1 MTSKHTAT
9 RKTFDLTPSGWV
21 RLALYVVLVLA
32 AVVAGVGSEFGLGQF
47 EGVAAQLLV
56 VLGAVTGTTASMNV
70 SKAPDHE
77 MKLSEVFRR
86 CVICRTR
93 FVICTWQPR
102 ILLRSACLRRRWS
115 GCVRS
120 LWAMVGTR
128 RRYLFFVARDGIIW

>member
-1 MTSKHTAT
+1 MTSKHAAT

-21 RLALYVVLVLA
+21 RLVLYVVLVLA

-77 MKLSEVFRR
+77 MKLSEVIPALRDLSYEVRDMNMTTPDIIADRVSEKTVEKLRPKPVGDGGETASLPVFRR
-86 CVICRTR
+86 
-93 FVICTWQPR
+93 P
-102 ILLRSACLRRRWS
+102 
-115 GCVRS
+115 
-120 LWAMVGTR
+120 
-128 RRYLFFVARDGIIW
+128 

>member
-56 VLGAVTGTTASMNV
+56 VLGAVTGTTASLNV
-70 SKAPDHE
+70 SKSPDHE
-77 MKLSEVFRR
+77 MKLSEVIPALRDLSYEVRDMNMTTPDIIAERVSEKTVEKLRPKPVGDDDTGTLPVFRR
-86 CVICRTR
+86 
-93 FVICTWQPR
+93 P
-102 ILLRSACLRRRWS
+102 
-115 GCVRS
+115 
-120 LWAMVGTR
+120 
-128 RRYLFFVARDGIIW
+128 

>member
-21 RLALYVVLVLA
+21 RLVLYVVLVLA

-77 MKLSEVFRR
+77 MKLSEVIPALRDLSYEIRDMNMTTPDIIADRVSEKTVEKLRPKPVGDGDGAAPLPVFRR
-86 CVICRTR
+86 
-93 FVICTWQPR
+93 P
-102 ILLRSACLRRRWS
+102 
-115 GCVRS
+115 
-120 LWAMVGTR
+120 
-128 RRYLFFVARDGIIW
+128 

>member
-21 RLALYVVLVLA
+21 RLVLYVVLVLA

-77 MKLSEVFRR
+77 MKLSEVIPALRDLSYEVRDMNVTTPDIIAERVSEKTVERLRPKPVEDGGDAASLPVFRR
-86 CVICRTR
+86 
-93 FVICTWQPR
+93 P
-102 ILLRSACLRRRWS
+102 
-115 GCVRS
+115 
-120 LWAMVGTR
+120 
-128 RRYLFFVARDGIIW
+128 

>member
-9 RKTFDLTPSGWV
+9 RKTLDLTPSGWV
-21 RLALYVVLVLA
+21 RLVLYVVLVLS

-77 MKLSEVFRR
+77 MKLSEVLPALRDLSYEVRDMHMTTPDIIAERVSEKTVEKLRPKPVGDGDETASLPVFRR
-86 CVICRTR
+86 
-93 FVICTWQPR
+93 P
-102 ILLRSACLRRRWS
+102 
-115 GCVRS
+115 
-120 LWAMVGTR
+120 
-128 RRYLFFVARDGIIW
+128 

>member
-56 VLGAVTGTTASMNV
+56 VLGAVTGTTASLNV

-77 MKLSEVFRR
+77 MKLSEVIPALRDLSYEVRDMNMTTPDIIAERVSEKTVERLRPKPVEDGGDAASLPVFRR
-86 CVICRTR
+86 
-93 FVICTWQPR
+93 P
-102 ILLRSACLRRRWS
+102 
-115 GCVRS
+115 
-120 LWAMVGTR
+120 
-128 RRYLFFVARDGIIW
+128 

>member
-56 VLGAVTGTTASMNV
+56 VLGAVTGTTASLNV
-70 SKAPDHE
+70 SKSPDHE
-77 MKLSEVFRR
+77 MKLSEVIPALRDLSYEVRDMNMTTPDIIAERVSEKTVEKLRPKPVDDGDTGTLPVFRR
-86 CVICRTR
+86 
-93 FVICTWQPR
+93 P
-102 ILLRSACLRRRWS
+102 
-115 GCVRS
+115 
-120 LWAMVGTR
+120 
-128 RRYLFFVARDGIIW
+128 

>member
-1 MTSKHTAT
+1 MTSKHTNT
-9 RKTFDLTPSGWV
+9 RGAFDLTPGGWV

-77 MKLSEVFRR
+77 MKLSEVVPALRNLSHEVRDMHLTTPDIIAERVSERTAEKLRPKPVDDGGDTAALPVFRR
-86 CVICRTR
+86 
-93 FVICTWQPR
+93 P
-102 ILLRSACLRRRWS
+102 
-115 GCVRS
+115 
-120 LWAMVGTR
+120 
-128 RRYLFFVARDGIIW
+128 

>member
-21 RLALYVVLVLA
+21 RLVLYIVLVLA

-77 MKLSEVFRR
+77 MKLSEVIPALRDLSYEVRDMNMTTPDIIAERVSENTVEKLRPKPVDDDDTGTLPVFRR
-86 CVICRTR
+86 
-93 FVICTWQPR
+93 P
-102 ILLRSACLRRRWS
+102 
-115 GCVRS
+115 
-120 LWAMVGTR
+120 
-128 RRYLFFVARDGIIW
+128 

>member
-1 MTSKHTAT
+1 MTNKHVAT
-9 RKTFDLTPSGWV
+9 RKTFDLTTGGWV

-77 MKLSEVFRR
+77 MKLSEVIPALRDLSYEVRDMNMTTPDIIADRVSEKTAEKLRPRPVEDGGDASSLPVFRR
-86 CVICRTR
+86 
-93 FVICTWQPR
+93 P
-102 ILLRSACLRRRWS
+102 
-115 GCVRS
+115 
-120 LWAMVGTR
+120 
-128 RRYLFFVARDGIIW
+128 

>member
-77 MKLSEVFRR
+77 MKLSEVIPALRDLSYEVRDMHMVTPDIIAERVSEKTAEKLRPKPVGDGGESASLPVFRR
-86 CVICRTR
+86 
-93 FVICTWQPR
+93 P
-102 ILLRSACLRRRWS
+102 
-115 GCVRS
+115 
-120 LWAMVGTR
+120 
-128 RRYLFFVARDGIIW
+128 

>member
-56 VLGAVTGTTASMNV
+56 VLGAVTGTTASLNV
-70 SKAPDHE
+70 SKSPDHE
-77 MKLSEVFRR
+77 MKLSEVIPALRDLSYEVRDMNMTTPDIIAERVTEKTVEKLRPKPVDDGDTGTLPVFRR
-86 CVICRTR
+86 
-93 FVICTWQPR
+93 P
-102 ILLRSACLRRRWS
+102 
-115 GCVRS
+115 
-120 LWAMVGTR
+120 
-128 RRYLFFVARDGIIW
+128 

>member
-1 MTSKHTAT
+1 MTSKHAAT

-21 RLALYVVLVLA
+21 RLVLYVVLVLA

-77 MKLSEVFRR
+77 MKLSEVLPALRDLSYEVRDMHMTTPDIIAERVSEKTVEKLRPKPVGDGGETASLPVFRR
-86 CVICRTR
+86 
-93 FVICTWQPR
+93 P
-102 ILLRSACLRRRWS
+102 
-115 GCVRS
+115 
-120 LWAMVGTR
+120 
-128 RRYLFFVARDGIIW
+128 